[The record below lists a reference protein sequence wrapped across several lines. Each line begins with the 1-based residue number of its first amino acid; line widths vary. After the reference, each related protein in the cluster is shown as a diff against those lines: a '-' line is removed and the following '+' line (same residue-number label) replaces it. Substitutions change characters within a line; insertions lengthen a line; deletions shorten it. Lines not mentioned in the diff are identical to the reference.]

1 MAVIDLGELRDDVA
15 SDAPGRAPRAVGRP
29 FRVLVVLLVALVTLA
44 SATPPAR
51 PAQWTVPGG
60 TGASAFVSG
69 DRVYVVRPLDWR
81 PGALRE
87 VVAYRDGR
95 ERWRS
100 RLPSPGEVVSVWEMG
115 DRVLA
120 AGTNGPDQA
129 WQTVALEA
137 ATGRLSWRQPA
148 LGYPAGDALLL
159 QPTTGSGPQEVRRVA
174 VADGRT
180 LWTAPATPDLRFV
193 AGPAGVEGLLVV
205 PETGETVVLDA
216 VTGERLAAR
225 DLHPGELPTQRRVLT
240 AGDLLLEIREDG
252 VAAYQRETLRSR
264 WTADLP
270 LLDYVDTC
278 GDVLCASRQTGG
290 MWGLD
295 PATGAVRWA
304 TDRWFGVI
312 RTDGGRLLV
321 GAGDGDGGIGGD
333 HLAVLDADDG
343 RLVADLPGWAV
354 VAPNEF
360 GDRLFLTR
368 RLGGGRLLLAELDLP
383 GGRLP
388 VRGVLS
394 GVDCSAGRALVVCRD
409 RDGDFAVRRLP

>member
-1 MAVIDLGELRDDVA
+1 MTVIDLGELRDDPA
-15 SDAPGRAPRAVGRP
+15 SDVPGRAPRAVGRP

-51 PAQWTVPGG
+51 PARWTVPAG
-60 TGASAFVSG
+60 TGASAFVAG

-100 RLPSPGEVVSVWEMG
+100 RLPSPGDVVSVWEMG

-120 AGTNGPDQA
+120 AGPNGPDEA
-129 WQTVALEA
+129 WQTVALET

-193 AGPAGVEGLLVV
+193 LGPAGVEGLLVV
-205 PETGETVVLDA
+205 PESGETVVLDA

-240 AGDLLLEIREDG
+240 AGDLVLEIREDG
-252 VAAYQRETLRSR
+252 VAAYQRDTLRSR

-278 GDVLCASRQTGG
+278 GGVLCASRQTGG

-295 PATGAVRWA
+295 PATGAVRW
-304 TDRWFGVI
+304 TIDRWAGVWKA
-312 RTDGGRLLV
+312 DGGRLLV
-321 GAGDGDGGIGGD
+321 GASESDDG

-343 RLVADLPGWAV
+343 RLVADLAGWTAV
-354 VAPNEF
+354 PPSEVGGP
-360 GDRLFLTR
+360 LFLTR
-368 RLGGGRLLLAELDLP
+368 PLGGGRLLLAELDLP

-409 RDGDFAVRRLP
+409 GDGDFAVRRLP

>member
-1 MAVIDLGELRDDVA
+1 MTVIDLGELRDDTV
-15 SDAPGRAPRAVGRP
+15 SDVPGRAPRAVGRP

-51 PAQWTVPGG
+51 PTRWTVPGG
-60 TGASAFVSG
+60 TGASAFVAG

-100 RLPSPGEVVSVWEMG
+100 RLPTPGDVVSVWEMG

-120 AGTNGPDQA
+120 AGPNGPDQA

-137 ATGRLSWRQPA
+137 ATGRLSWRQNA

-159 QPTTGSGPQEVRRVA
+159 QPTTASGLQEVRRVA

-180 LWTAPATPDLRFV
+180 LWTAPETPDLRFV
-193 AGPAGVEGLLVV
+193 LGPAGVEGLLVV
-205 PETGETVVLDA
+205 PESGETVVLDA

-240 AGDLLLEIREDG
+240 AGDLVLEIREDG
-252 VAAYQRETLRSR
+252 VAAYQRQTLRSR

-270 LLDYVDTC
+270 LLDYVDSC

-304 TDRWFGVI
+304 TDRWAGVWKV
-312 RTDGGRLLV
+312 DGGRLLV
-321 GAGDGDGGIGGD
+321 GAGESDDG

-343 RLVADLPGWAV
+343 RLVADLAGWTAV
-354 VAPNEF
+354 PPNEV
-360 GDRLFLTR
+360 GGPLFLTR
-368 RLGGGRLLLAELDLP
+368 PLGGGRLLLAELDLP
-383 GGRLP
+383 AGRLP
-388 VRGVLS
+388 VRAVLS
-394 GVDCSAGRALVVCRD
+394 GVDCSAGHALVVCRD